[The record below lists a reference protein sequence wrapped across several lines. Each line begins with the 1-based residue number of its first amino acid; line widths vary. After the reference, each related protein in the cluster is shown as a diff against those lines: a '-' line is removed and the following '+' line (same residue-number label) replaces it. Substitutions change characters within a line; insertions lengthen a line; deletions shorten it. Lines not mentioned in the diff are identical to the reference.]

1 MIGGADV
8 IHTVRHHDSLRGQ
21 PALELGLTPRAA
33 QCQIGAYNAKFETI
47 VPGTVQGFPQ
57 QVKL

>member
-8 IHTVRHHDSLRGQ
+8 MHTAVRHHSLRGQ
-21 PALELGLTPRAA
+21 PAIELELTPRAA
-33 QCQIGAYNAKFETI
+33 QCQIGAYNAKFETV